1 MSYVYVALGG
11 IIGACARHF
20 IYSLIGGANLAAHYA
35 TFIVNII
42 GCFLIGLIVE
52 VFAFKGHL
60 PLEWKFFLVTGIL
73 GAFTTFST
81 FAFDASILIQKNEYF
96 KAIFYMSAS
105 VILGLCSYFLAVY
118 LVRVAIR

>member
-1 MSYVYVALGG
+1 MSYIIVALGG

-20 IYSLIGGANLAAHYA
+20 IYSLVGEANLASHYA

-52 VFAFKGHL
+52 IFAFKGHL
-60 PLEWKFFLVTGIL
+60 PLEWKLFLVTGIL

-81 FAFDASILIQKNEYF
+81 FAMDASLLITKHEYF
-96 KAIFYMSAS
+96 KSFFYMSAS
-105 VILGLCSYFLAVY
+105 VILGLLSYF
-118 LVRVAIR
+118 VAIYLTRCLVK